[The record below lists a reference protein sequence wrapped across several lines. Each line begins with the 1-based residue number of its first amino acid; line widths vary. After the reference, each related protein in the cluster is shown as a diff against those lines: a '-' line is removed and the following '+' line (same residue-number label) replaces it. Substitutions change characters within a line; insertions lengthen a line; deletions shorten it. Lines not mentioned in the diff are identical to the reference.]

1 MDDDNEKYFEE
12 EEKFFNKDAYNFL
25 IKKYGMN
32 MLSADTYINNDIFK
46 EDIIVPNEFRQSSE
60 IMTQA
65 EYIRVVSERS
75 KQIENG
81 SRYFIELTNETEP
94 NEIAINE
101 IKQKKCP
108 LSIVRYVAN
117 NKTIKEIWNVN
128 EMIIPFK

>member
-1 MDDDNEKYFEE
+1 MEQSNEDTFED
-12 EEKFFNKDAYNFL
+12 EEKFFNKDSYDYL

-32 MLSADTYINNDIFK
+32 ILSPNNYINNDIYK
-46 EDIIVPNEFRQSSE
+46 EEIIVPREYRQTSE

-65 EYIRVVSERS
+65 EYVRVISERS